1 MAQLLKTLET
11 GTDFDICIFK
21 SENKEGFITT
31 THDSITKKHNEIKYH
46 EYYDEALNDAKHR
59 IKQFAFNEN
68 KEVIKLSESQLYKI
82 INESVTNILNEIGDT
97 RKGQRLIGRV
107 AGRKM
112 TRNYPST
119 TSKINDLYNSDLNSL
134 AAKNGFMDEYMAH
147 RDDHDY
153 YKYLSMYN
161 KHQDE
166 QERNQRRL
174 EKVKNKREI

>member
-1 MAQLLKTLET
+1 MAHLLKTLET

-31 THDSITKKHNEIKYH
+31 THDFITKKHSEIKYH

-97 RKGQRLIGRV
+97 RKGRYKMGRV
-107 AGRKM
+107 MGRQLNRGQQDDEAIISNMNSTAFRAGLYDEKPLM
-112 TRNYPST
+112 DKDYLKQFDNY
-119 TSKINDLYNSDLNSL
+119 L
-134 AAKNGFMDEYMAH
+134 G
-147 RDDHDY
+147 
-153 YKYLSMYN
+153 KYERRERHNRYL
-161 KHQDE
+161 
-166 QERNQRRL
+166 ERN
-174 EKVKNKREI
+174 K